1 MTIYSIPTPEKLRDL
16 ADSIQ
21 WNEDYRK
28 AMSFANSWDKDRAAY
43 TVTLELGKSAILMAD
58 DGTAKTPLAT
68 IYTAAARDIVKE
80 LTEL

>member
-1 MTIYSIPTPEKLRDL
+1 
-16 ADSIQ
+16 
-21 WNEDYRK
+21 
-28 AMSFANSWDKDRAAY
+28 MSFANSWDKDRAAY